1 MKFRQ
6 FWSLFRAHQYIKNIF
21 IFTPLM
27 FSMQFSQAA
36 IGNALFAFFAFC
48 FIASS
53 VYIFNDLM
61 DLEQDKAHPRK
72 QFRALASGKVSQ
84 TAAVISMLCLILL
97 AVISALQLSVHVLY
111 LLLGYLLL
119 NIAYS
124 IKLKHIAIIDIF
136 IIASGFVIRV
146 VVGAQATGVHLS
158 MWLVIMTFLL
168 ALFLA
173 FAKRRDDVLLATQGL
188 STRKNIDGYN
198 LEFIN
203 AGMVVMSAVIIVCYI
218 LYSVSAEVVERI
230 GSQYLYTTTLFVIL
244 GILRYMQLTFVN
256 EESESPTRVVL
267 KDRFLQL
274 TIILW
279 LLTFF
284 GIAYL

>member
-72 QFRALASGKVSQ
+72 QFRALASGKISQ

>member
-1 MKFRQ
+1 
-6 FWSLFRAHQYIKNIF
+6 
-21 IFTPLM
+21 
-27 FSMQFSQAA
+27 MQFSQAA

-48 FIASS
+48 CIASS

-72 QFRALASGKVSQ
+72 QFRALASGKISQ